1 MGQTIQK
8 LWENYK
14 RSSIHI
20 MGITEGEEKREKKTE
35 EILDNIEEFSKI
47 NHRL

>member
-1 MGQTIQK
+1 MGQNIQE

-20 MGITEGEEKREKKTE
+20 MGIREGEEKRERKKNRRNTW
-35 EILDNIEEFSKI
+35 
-47 NHRL
+47 